1 MQSNEKDFKKNVL
14 VLDPDREFCKNVGM
28 FLEDRF
34 NVYIRE
40 DVESLD
46 YTILL
51 NQIQLMLVN
60 VDNADAAFLE
70 ELSNI
75 KKNHPDVKILFMYT
89 LMPEKADIRQKIK
102 KLADASIAKPFDV
115 ELLRI
120 KMECLLRDVR
130 TKRQFDFL

>member
-70 ELSNI
+70 ELSHI
-75 KKNHPDVKILFMYT
+75 KKNHPEVKILFMYT
-89 LMPEKADIRQKIK
+89 IMPEKADIRLKIK

-130 TKRQFDFL
+130 SKRQFDFL

>member
-70 ELSNI
+70 ELSHI
-75 KKNHPDVKILFMYT
+75 KKNHPEVKILFMYT
-89 LMPEKADIRQKIK
+89 IMPEKADIRLKIK

-130 TKRQFDFL
+130 STRQFDFL